1 MSEYGIKIR
10 NIKAGTLYEY
20 NLGVRDYYQS
30 TQAML
35 SNSLFND
42 FLLKNGLKV
51 NKSGATRDIVCIE
64 FDFGSR
70 SYEDEILHIEK
81 LKEKYKEE
89 GNTSM
94 LDTMNNIEKRVHEN
108 ESKYIKKTKE
118 EIREEF
124 YENGVDITYI
134 TKNKNGE
141 VVKKEIIHYE
151 MLFRSTGK
159 AKKGACMF
167 IKKTL
172 HKKASNFLRMGI
184 KLKKKNAPIVE
195 IGAYCSLIASGIC
208 GKIKID
214 PSNILVLQDFD
225 SFFETKVISVETDD
239 NKQCIAKRYDNYKL
253 KNTLFDGQALIDESI
268 FPEWGEGYILLRH
281 HFCKMAAFKT
291 KIQNFFKDYYGDKY
305 DTATV
310 KDMFGREIP
319 VKQVQLITTD
329 NAMKWL
335 KFGISYEY
343 WSEWVNANDNE
354 FGIVKTAHESKLGN
368 VQRMSYQMV
377 NALDQSVMEDV
388 VKCSKE
394 YVELMKRDNHVF
406 LDYLMKNANFAND
419 YEPLVALCEQNWDF
433 TRSEYFRDRKRKII
447 EAYTLNFKSGHINQN
462 ADNLVIVGSPYA
474 MLMHSVGEN
483 PELDPTFEHEE
494 GTIQCYT
501 SRFNDNEYLAFFRS
515 PFNSKNNMSYLH
527 NHHHP
532 YFDKYFDFGKLIIA
546 VNMVHTDFQDRN
558 NGLTYWVT
566 LSQAYN
572 EDRVKMGKIGG
583 RFNILIPR

>member
-51 NKSGATRDIVCIE
+51 NKNGATRDIVCIE

-89 GNTSM
+89 ENTKM
-94 LDTMNNIEKRVHEN
+94 LSTMEEIERRVHEN
-108 ESKYIKKTKE
+108 KFKYVKKSKE
-118 EIREEF
+118 EIREDF

-134 TKNKNGE
+134 TKNKSGE
-141 VVKKEIIHYE
+141 IVKKEIIHYE

-208 GKIKID
+208 GKVKID
-214 PSNILVLQDFD
+214 PNNILVLQDFD

-239 NKQCIAKRYDNYKL
+239 NKQCIAKRYEKYKL

-291 KIQNFFKDYYGDKY
+291 KIQNFFKDYYGNEY
-305 DTATV
+305 DTATI

-319 VKQVQLITTD
+319 VKQIQLITTD

-335 KFGISYEY
+335 KFDVSYEY

-377 NALDQSVMEDV
+377 NALEQNVMEDV

-406 LDYLMKNANFAND
+406 LDYLKKNANFAND
-419 YEPLVALCEQNWDF
+419 YVNK
-433 TRSEYFRDRKRKII
+433 TYYF
-447 EAYTLNFKSGHINQN
+447 Y
-462 ADNLVIVGSPYA
+462 
-474 MLMHSVGEN
+474 
-483 PELDPTFEHEE
+483 
-494 GTIQCYT
+494 C
-501 SRFNDNEYLAFFRS
+501 
-515 PFNSKNNMSYLH
+515 
-527 NHHHP
+527 
-532 YFDKYFDFGKLIIA
+532 
-546 VNMVHTDFQDRN
+546 
-558 NGLTYWVT
+558 
-566 LSQAYN
+566 
-572 EDRVKMGKIGG
+572 
-583 RFNILIPR
+583 